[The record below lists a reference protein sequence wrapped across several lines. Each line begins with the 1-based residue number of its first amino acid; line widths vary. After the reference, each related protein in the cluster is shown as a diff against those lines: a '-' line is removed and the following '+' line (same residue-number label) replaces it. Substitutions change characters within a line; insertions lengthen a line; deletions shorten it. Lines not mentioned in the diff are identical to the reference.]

1 MVVKIYTTR
10 QGETVDLACLRHYGR
25 TAEVT
30 ELVLGA
36 NPEIATEILVP
47 IGTRL
52 RMPDYDTKKAD
63 TQLVS
68 LWE

>member
-1 MVVKIYTTR
+1 MARAYTTK

-30 ELVLGA
+30 ELVLDA
-36 NPEIATEILVP
+36 NRGIAGSVVLP

-52 RMPDYDTKKAD
+52 VMPEYDTKTED
-63 TQLVS
+63 TKLVS
-68 LWE
+68 LWD

>member
-1 MVVKIYTTR
+1 MATTYTTR

-30 ELVLGA
+30 ELVLDA
-36 NPEIATEILVP
+36 NRGIATAVVLP
-47 IGTRL
+47 MGTVL
-52 RMPDYDTKKAD
+52 TMPDYDTKTAD
-63 TQLVS
+63 TTLVS

>member
-1 MVVKIYTTR
+1 MATTYTTR

-30 ELVLGA
+30 ELVLDA
-36 NPEIATEILVP
+36 NRGIAGVVILP
-47 IGTRL
+47 IGTVL
-52 RMPDYDTKKAD
+52 TMPDYDTKTAD
-63 TQLVS
+63 TTLVS